1 MLFKKNNGDRDDVF
15 LRGLGQRIH
24 VDSQVAAAIYY
35 IAPGF
40 KQISDLDFLQWDGK
54 EKDFFG

>member
-1 MLFKKNNGDRDDVF
+1 MCFRGAWANGYMVIAKS
-15 LRGLGQRIH
+15 LRRSVI
-24 VDSQVAAAIYY
+24 
-35 IAPGF
+35 IAPGL

>member
-1 MLFKKNNGDRDDVF
+1 MLFQKNNGDRDDVF

-24 VDSQVAAAIYY
+24 GASQDTEAICH
-35 IAPGF
+35 IAPGL

>member
-1 MLFKKNNGDRDDVF
+1 MCF
-15 LRGLGQRIH
+15 RGSLGQRIH
-24 VDSQVAAAIYY
+24 GDSQVTEAICH

-40 KQISDLDFLQWDGK
+40 KQISDLDFLRWDGK